1 MEDHRKQNAERL
13 RKKSNKISL
22 EDYLDFFSSDK
33 QLFLPVAYLNQ
44 IIRMHGY
51 MNIKGLKVSLL
62 NRCNVVKEAVGSIN
76 LVNLSRSTLKES
88 ISSSAS
94 ITLED
99 VISDLKYL
107 EWQECSVTSVLNFS
121 SWKQNNSDT
130 SPDRQEPTSAS
141 KKSENKLR
149 VLSECYSQEVEA
161 IDGVSSSC
169 ASKKPGSESQSK
181 RKKTAA

>member
-1 MEDHRKQNAERL
+1 MEDQRKQKAERL

-51 MNIKGLKVSLL
+51 MNIKGLK
-62 NRCNVVKEAVGSIN
+62 NVVKEAVGTIN

-99 VISDLKYL
+99 VISDLKNL

-121 SWKQNNSDT
+121 SWKQNNSDP

-141 KKSENKLR
+141 KKSGKKLR
-149 VLSECYSQEVEA
+149 VLSECNSQEVEA